1 MASFLAPA
9 RNCDRVR
16 IIIFI
21 NHFIFA
27 IISDIIFCMEEN
39 ENRLEFIKYLQ
50 NFDEDFSMSDYTPD
64 EIYEMIHKNDT
75 QKFKD
80 KYFSKYD
87 DVKSSSLKKQDW

>member
-1 MASFLAPA
+1 
-9 RNCDRVR
+9 
-16 IIIFI
+16 
-21 NHFIFA
+21 
-27 IISDIIFCMEEN
+27 MEEN

-75 QKFKD
+75 QKFKV

>member
-1 MASFLAPA
+1 
-9 RNCDRVR
+9 
-16 IIIFI
+16 
-21 NHFIFA
+21 
-27 IISDIIFCMEEN
+27 MEEN
-39 ENRLEFIKYLQ
+39 ENRLQFIKYLES
-50 NFDEDFSMSDYTPD
+50 FDEDFSMSDYTPD

>member
-27 IISDIIFCMEEN
+27 IISDIIFRMEEN
-39 ENRLEFIKYLQ
+39 NLQFIKYLES
-50 NFDEDFSMSDYTPD
+50 FDEDFSMSDYTPD
-64 EIYEMIHKNDT
+64 EIYEIIHKNDT